1 MLFIATQTRGVKLK
15 LTANPSVT
23 LNPIW
28 GVPIPS
34 AIIRALI
41 VSIVVVGISVMF
53 IDNVVIASSLCMVVG
68 LTGQLFGAVLYKIE
82 RFFRNLITG

>member
-1 MLFIATQTRGVKLK
+1 
-15 LTANPSVT
+15 
-23 LNPIW
+23 
-28 GVPIPS
+28 
-34 AIIRALI
+34 
-41 VSIVVVGISVMF
+41 MF